1 MVGYNYSRGGGVGW
15 VGKIDRS
22 GQPLWLDKAIKG
34 KMGED
39 AAEMKGMVMRAYE
52 TGLRGIVMA
61 SLYGWTKLSTLNG
74 VRWVTW
80 RWWVSCGQLT

>member
-15 VGKIDRS
+15 GKLTVVANLYGWTKRS
-22 GQPLWLDKAIKG
+22 RG
-34 KMGED
+34 KGED

-74 VRWVTW
+74 VRWVT
-80 RWWVSCGQLT
+80 